1 MTNNHYAKVLG
12 LKMACKKIV
21 MKKKIYHKKKNVY
34 FKRGIPCREGQNEYL
49 KCYKLDE
56 HALKIIDETWS
67 M

>member
-21 MKKKIYHKKKNVY
+21 MKKNVY